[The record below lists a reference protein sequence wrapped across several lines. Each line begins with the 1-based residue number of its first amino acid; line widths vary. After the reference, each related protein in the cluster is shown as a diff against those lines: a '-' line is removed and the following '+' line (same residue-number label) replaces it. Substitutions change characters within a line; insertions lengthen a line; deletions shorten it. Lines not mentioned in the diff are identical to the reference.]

1 MSEQGRTTG
10 SAVIRLHGGRRR
22 VACARRVPLL
32 LLTLALTGCDAKPAS
47 SAAIR
52 PQQALSDADFA
63 ALIERISEP
72 GGYFDTD
79 NLMSNESGYLKVI
92 DALAQTGIE
101 GGAYVGVGP
110 DQNFSYIAQ
119 ARPDIVFITDVRRDN
134 MLHHLLLKALIER
147 APTRVEFLAGLH
159 GRFVPDDAAS
169 WRDRSIDEIVDYID
183 GLRADDA
190 GLDALYQEIAAAVRS
205 FGVPLTAED
214 LAAIERFHA
223 SFVRAGLGL
232 RFRSYGRA
240 SQPYYPT
247 YRQLLLET
255 DIDGDQASYLSS
267 LEAYEVIRQLQLA
280 NKIIPV
286 VGDLAGAHAL
296 REMGVVMREMGVELE
311 TFYTSNVEFYLWR
324 ARTFD
329 EWEAN
334 FASMP
339 VADDAVIIR
348 SYFPNAGGRHP
359 SMVPGYYST
368 QTLQPAA
375 TLLEGGFRRYWD
387 AVTRGVLELRV
398 AG

>member
-1 MSEQGRTTG
+1 MP
-10 SAVIRLHGGRRR
+10 VIL
-22 VACARRVPLL
+22 VALV
-32 LLTLALTGCDAKPAS
+32 LAGCDATPAS

-79 NLMSNESGYLKVI
+79 NLISNESGYLKVI
-92 DALAQTGIE
+92 DALARTAIE

-119 ARPDIVFITDVRRDN
+119 TQPDIVFITDVRRDN

-159 GRFVPDDAAS
+159 GRSAPDDAAS

-183 GLRADDA
+183 GMPADNA
-190 GLDALYQEIAAAVRS
+190 GLDGLYREIDAAVRS
-205 FGVPLTAED
+205 FGVPLTEED
-214 LAAIERFHA
+214 LSTIERFHTT
-223 SFVRAGLGL
+223 FVRAGLGL
-232 RFRSYGRA
+232 RFTSYGRA
-240 SQPYYPT
+240 PQPYYPT
-247 YRQLLLET
+247 YRQLVLET
-255 DIDGDQASYLSS
+255 DIDGDQASYLASAD
-267 LEAYEVIRQLQLA
+267 AYGVVRQLQLA

-286 VGDLAGAHAL
+286 VGDLAGGHAL
-296 REMGVVMREMGVELE
+296 REMGVVMREMGVEIE
-311 TFYTSNVEFYLWR
+311 AFYTSNVEFYLWR

-329 EWEAN
+329 EWEMN

-339 VADDAVIIR
+339 VAGDAVIIR
-348 SYFPNAGGRHP
+348 SFFPNAGGRHP

-375 TLLEGGFRRYWD
+375 TFLGGGFSSYWD

>member
-1 MSEQGRTTG
+1 M
-10 SAVIRLHGGRRR
+10 A
-22 VACARRVPLL
+22 
-32 LLTLALTGCDAKPAS
+32 ALVFTGCDVKPAS
-47 SAAIR
+47 SAPIR
-52 PQQALSDADFA
+52 PQQALSDADFT

-72 GGYFDTD
+72 GGFFDTD
-79 NLMSNESGYLKVI
+79 NLISNESGYLKVI
-92 DALAQTGIE
+92 DALAHTGIE

-119 ARPDIVFITDVRRDN
+119 TRPDIVFITDVRRDN
-134 MLHHLLLKALIER
+134 MLHHLLLKVLIER

-159 GRFVPDDAAS
+159 GRFPPADVSS

-183 GLRADDA
+183 ALPADDA

-205 FGVPLTAED
+205 FGVPLTDED
-214 LAAIERFHA
+214 LATIERFHT

-232 RFRSYGRA
+232 RFTSYGRA
-240 SQPYYPT
+240 SRPYYPT
-247 YRQLLLET
+247 CRQLLLET

-267 LEAYEVIRQLQLA
+267 AHAYEVIRQLQLA

-286 VGDLAGAHAL
+286 VGDMAGAHAL

-311 TFYTSNVEFYLWR
+311 AFYTSNVEFYLWR

-329 EWEAN
+329 EWELN
-334 FASMP
+334 FASLP
-339 VADDAVIIR
+339 LADDAVIIR

-375 TLLEGGFRRYWD
+375 TLLGGGFTSYWD
-387 AVTRGVLELRV
+387 AVTRGVLELKV